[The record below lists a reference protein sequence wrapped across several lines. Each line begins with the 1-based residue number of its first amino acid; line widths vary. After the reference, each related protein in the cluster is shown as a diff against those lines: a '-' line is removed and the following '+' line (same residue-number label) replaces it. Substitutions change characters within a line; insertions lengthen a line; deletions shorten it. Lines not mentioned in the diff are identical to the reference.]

1 MCRAELHRSVAQGC
15 HVNRTFFSFDVRVGE
30 SYCSVIGIRLLMAAA
45 LEYRDDVMQCGFT
58 EAEDQF
64 SRSTG
69 ATVHPW
75 KLSLPGNYDINLF
88 DSLHAS
94 DATD

>member
-1 MCRAELHRSVAQGC
+1 M
-15 HVNRTFFSFDVRVGE
+15 T
-30 SYCSVIGIRLLMAAA
+30 AAM
-45 LEYRDDVMQCGFT
+45 EYRDDVMQCCGFT

-75 KLSLPGNYDINLF
+75 KLSLPGNDDINLF